1 MFKYILWVNC
11 ICILQARG
19 PGSALTPC
27 RILELRENMEI
38 GQCIIYNNRY
48 TYSDNQ
54 KTMEKKDDLIG
65 ILTRF
70 EVVTKQIF
78 LIVTQRS
85 TTEVKRVY
93 LHCTIVLR
101 QHTQRR
107 EGVCE
112 ISLFC
117 GEELYSPVL
126 YRCSVQ
132 LFSRKSWKQRTCSHR
147 QYFHTAQKQRTRVFF
162 TICSIFVGF
171 LKLVISQNVFVIII
185 VLKSAEATV
194 VIMIVKY

>member
-1 MFKYILWVNC
+1 
-11 ICILQARG
+11 
-19 PGSALTPC
+19 
-27 RILELRENMEI
+27 
-38 GQCIIYNNRY
+38 
-48 TYSDNQ
+48 
-54 KTMEKKDDLIG
+54 MEKKDDLIG

-78 LIVTQRS
+78 LIVTQQS

-93 LHCTIVLR
+93 LHCIIVLR

-147 QYFHTAQKQRTRVFF
+147 QYVHTAQKQRTRVFF
-162 TICSIFVGF
+162 YNLQYIRRIFKVSYIIECIRDYYRAEISGSYCGNYDCKILKYLFVFF
-171 LKLVISQNVFVIII
+171 LCYIFL
-185 VLKSAEATV
+185 
-194 VIMIVKY
+194 